1 MIRFRRYSP
10 TLFPGQLILIAAL
23 AAATVSCDRAITSA
37 APLPASQSPAG
48 DAVPHS
54 REAND
59 AGRFLA
65 GMPGETGSA
74 FAEYEN
80 TDAWK
85 LHKRELDRA
94 WGHMEAQTIP
104 EMREFQK
111 KELSTPT
118 IEKSTVFYPF
128 SGPDSLV
135 LSVFFPKNPTYVMVG
150 LEPPGTLPTPKLLEK
165 KDLNA
170 TLGAVRETVYDEL
183 HRSFFITRQM
193 DKHFRGQVADGLFSP
208 ILQLMVRMNHTI
220 LGYRYVRLDEEGQIV
235 ERKLD
240 YVAPTGT
247 TTYKGVEIEFTTNG
261 NSTAQKLYYF
271 SMNLADPRLSVNKPF
286 AAFMAKQKGM
296 TSYFKA
302 TSYMT
307 HRKEFSIIR
316 ERVLGASAAIL
327 QDDSGIPFKYISES
341 PWSVKLFGEFDHPY
355 GSFRWYEQKDL
366 KQAYTEKGPTPLKFK
381 IGYGFSKV
389 PSNLLLAT
397 RSH

>member
-1 MIRFRRYSP
+1 VTRIRLYPSIPAIF
-10 TLFPGQLILIAAL
+10 LLIAAV
-23 AAATVSCDRAITSA
+23 AATTSCDRAITSA

-48 DAVPHS
+48 EAVPHS

-65 GMPGETGSA
+65 GLPSEDGSA
-74 FAEYEN
+74 FSEFEN

-85 LHKRELDRA
+85 LHRKELDRA
-94 WGHMEAQTIP
+94 WANMEAATIP

-111 KELSTPT
+111 KELSTPA

-150 LEPPGTLPTPKLLEK
+150 LEPPGTLPTPKQLEK
-165 KDLNA
+165 KDLSA

-193 DKHFRGQVADGLFSP
+193 DKHFRGQVTDGLFSP
-208 ILQLMVRMNHTI
+208 ILQLMVRTNHTV
-220 LGYRYVRLDEEGQIV
+220 LGYRYVRLDDDGQIV
-235 ERKLD
+235 ERKPD
-240 YVAPTGT
+240 YVSPTG
-247 TTYKGVEIEFTTNG
+247 TTYKGVEIEFKTGDSPTV
-261 NSTAQKLYYF
+261 QRLYYF
-271 SMNLADPRLSVNKPF
+271 SFNLADQRLSQNKPF

-296 TSYFKA
+296 TTYFKA

-316 ERVLGASAAIL
+316 EQVVNASAAIL
-327 QDDSGIPFKYISES
+327 QDDSGIPYKYISDS

-366 KQAYTEKGPTPLKFK
+366 KQAYNEKNPTPLKFK

-397 RSH
+397 RPH